1 MALCHA
7 REKTVKLGFLLH
19 SMQQDYEQLI
29 VCNQSLGQTWT
40 GESSAITLQFLYYCV
55 CCWHL
60 PSVDSRTT
68 SVMAINENMIVTA
81 WNNTI
86 TTWLQKK
93 RKWQCSRKQTW
104 LEERKCGKY
113 HLEEDGNACGGSH
126 HPVLRDAHPSLL
138 PFLLSLSFL
147 SKHFLFSFPLL
158 PSVLDSVAFLFL
170 PFIQNIIN
178 CILTSPPHFLPV
190 ISNVFN
196 PTILSVSH
204 LIVYSSFNAFPFSWC
219 VGVAPPWN
227 WFSSC
232 SNSCCHCQLR
242 SVTSTA
248 SNLPPF
254 AI

>member
-29 VCNQSLGQTWT
+29 VCNQSLGQMWT

-93 RKWQCSRKQTW
+93 RKWQCSKKNLIGRKKIWKVSPWRGWQCPW
-104 LEERKCGKY
+104 RF
-113 HLEEDGNACGGSH
+113 S
-126 HPVLRDAHPSLL
+126 PPSAARCSSLFAA
-138 PFLLSLSFL
+138 FLLSLSFL
-147 SKHFLFSFPLL
+147 SKHFLSSFPLL
-158 PSVLDSVAFLFL
+158 LSVLD
-170 PFIQNIIN
+170 
-178 CILTSPPHFLPV
+178 
-190 ISNVFN
+190 
-196 PTILSVSH
+196 
-204 LIVYSSFNAFPFSWC
+204 
-219 VGVAPPWN
+219 
-227 WFSSC
+227 
-232 SNSCCHCQLR
+232 
-242 SVTSTA
+242 
-248 SNLPPF
+248 
-254 AI
+254 